1 MRGRQVLGA
10 VIASI
15 MKIII
20 AVIVIFFVYHVAVNM
35 YDFGYRIFA
44 EEPVSTEPGETM
56 TVTII
61 NEDNVMEIAEAL
73 EGAGL
78 IRDARLFFVQELLSP
93 YKGELKAGAYE
104 LSTAMTAEEMM
115 AIMAAQPEEEEE

>member
-1 MRGRQVLGA
+1 MRGRQVVGA
-10 VIASI
+10 FIASI
-15 MKIII
+15 IKIII
-20 AVIVIFFVYHVAVNM
+20 AVIVIFFIYHVAVNM

-61 NEDNVMEIAEAL
+61 NEGNIMEIAEAL

-104 LSTAMTAEEMM
+104 LSTSMTAEEMM